1 MIVWIFTVILH
12 LAAGPVTLTYGPFP
26 TLAAC
31 QSIWDQTV
39 FTGLIVSWDKLT
51 CHSVA
56 RP

>member
-31 QSIWDQTV
+31 QSIWDQTM
-39 FTGLIVSWDKLT
+39 FTGLIVSWDRLT